1 MVKWSGGGRGMDG
14 KNKQSEKGVL
24 GRKVRA
30 RGNRSSSEEGRDRNN
45 RGNDRGIGKTRRRN
59 EKMRIE
65 G

>member
-1 MVKWSGGGRGMDG
+1 MDG